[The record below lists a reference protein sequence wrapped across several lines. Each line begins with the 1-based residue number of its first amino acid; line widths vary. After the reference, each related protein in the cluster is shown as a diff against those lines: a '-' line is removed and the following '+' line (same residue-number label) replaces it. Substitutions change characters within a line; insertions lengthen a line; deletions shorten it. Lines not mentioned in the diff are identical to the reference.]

1 MHLTSRQQKILQL
14 VQQRQQISVA
24 DLCRELYFSPSTIRR
39 DLELLQQQELL
50 LRTHGGA
57 MLRSNWDSGVPSL
70 LRETQEVAAK
80 QRIGKAAVQFLRDG
94 DRIFIDSSSTAY
106 AMVDSLDPQLELTVF
121 TNGLSLASKLSQFP
135 KIKTICT
142 GGQLIPSSQSFIGF
156 HALRFLE
163 YYYADK
169 LFFSTNSFSLTMGIT
184 DMSEFESELKRQMIL
199 RAKQVFYLADSSKF
213 ETVST
218 YKICEA
224 SDIHTLI
231 TNAPASV
238 FAQESELPF
247 QIVSAE

>member
-1 MHLTSRQQKILQL
+1 MHLTSRQQKILHL
-14 VQQRQQISVA
+14 LKQRQEISVTE
-24 DLCRELYFSPSTIRR
+24 LCRELYFSPSTIRR

-57 MLRSNWDSGVPSL
+57 ILRNKWDSGVPTL

-80 QRIGKAAVQFLRDG
+80 QQVGRAAVQFLHDG

-121 TNGLSLASKLSQFP
+121 TNGLNLASRLSQYP

-142 GGQLIPSSQSFIGF
+142 GGQLIPSSQSFVGF

-218 YKICEA
+218 YKICEV

-231 TNAPASV
+231 TNMPVSD
-238 FAQESELPF
+238 FPQTGELPF
-247 QIVSAE
+247 QLFSTM